1 MRITT
6 FYGFRPANLVR
17 SLWIVCRFFLE
28 LSPGITSSK
37 GSSFQLCWITYL
49 KIQSTEVCFG
59 LPQTHTVAAPKPF
72 PDGKMFLTKNAPSSL
87 YAGKK
92 KTLEWKSY
100 SSDEF
105 QEIVIHKESFL
116 KPPQKG
122 EKCQQETKSVKNQLH
137 CCWWVKS
144 CIDLV
149 DDPWLVVFHT
159 SSVTQESDHQRS
171 ETVDKRQKN
180 CVGFSI
186 SLTLQ
191 IITTFTRTTNR
202 LKKDPG
208 CPKLIFCAKK
218 KPGPY

>member
-122 EKCQQETKSVKNQLH
+122 EKCQQETKSEEPAALLLMSKILH
-137 CCWWVKS
+137 RFGGWSMIGCVSYIQCHAGIRPS
-144 CIDLV
+144 
-149 DDPWLVVFHT
+149 
-159 SSVTQESDHQRS
+159 
-171 ETVDKRQKN
+171 TVW
-180 CVGFSI
+180 
-186 SLTLQ
+186 
-191 IITTFTRTTNR
+191 NR
-202 LKKDPG
+202 W
-208 CPKLIFCAKK
+208 
-218 KPGPY
+218 